1 MLDFNTGCECP
12 LPAGGDNRA
21 DEIPGTEARSSLG
34 ESCPNKAG
42 LSCQFT
48 IGESGSLAADCKD
61 NKVSRGAMSEKK
73 SGELT
78 ERKKE
83 FRTTVG
89 GIEVGRVY
97 TAADLKGLT
106 EEDIGLP
113 GQYPFARHIMPTGY
127 RGRLWTMRQ
136 YAGFGTVEETNERF
150 KYLYEQGQTGFSVAF
165 HLPTQEGYDSDHPL
179 AAGEVGKCGVAID
192 SLQDMERLWEGIP
205 LGAVSTSMTINATAP
220 VILAM
225 YIAAAEKQGVEQG
238 KLNGTVQND
247 ILKEYIARNTYVF
260 GPTASMRLVTDICSY
275 CAQNMSQWNSIS
287 ISGYHMREA
296 GATAVQEAAFTL
308 ANGIAYVQAML
319 DRGMEVDSFAPR
331 FSFFFAA
338 YTNVLEEV
346 AKFRALRRIWAKIM
360 KERFGA
366 KNPRSM
372 MLRYHVQ
379 TDGFT
384 LTAQQPLNNI
394 VRVTLQALAAVLGG
408 CQSLH
413 TNSFDEAL
421 ALPSEQAVQVA
432 LRTQQIIAEES
443 GVVDTVDPLGG
454 SWYMEWLTDQIEKRV
469 TAYLDEIDGMGGAL
483 KAIEKGYVQQEIS
496 NSAYDYQKAVDSEE
510 QVLVGVNRYVTEDE
524 YMPETLEIGVEVERK
539 QTESLKRLR
548 EERDSSAVSH
558 ALERVRSAA
567 GSGENVM
574 PVMIEAAKAY
584 ATVGEISDALRA
596 VFGEYREPNI
606 L

>member
-1 MLDFNTGCECP
+1 
-12 LPAGGDNRA
+12 
-21 DEIPGTEARSSLG
+21 
-34 ESCPNKAG
+34 
-42 LSCQFT
+42 
-48 IGESGSLAADCKD
+48 
-61 NKVSRGAMSEKK
+61 MSEKK
-73 SGELT
+73 KTEET
-78 ERKKE
+78 AERKKE
-83 FRTTVG
+83 FKTTVD
-89 GIEVGRVY
+89 GIGVKRVY
-97 TAADLKGLT
+97 TPADL
-106 EEDIGLP
+106 EELSKEGIGLP
-113 GQYPFARHIMPTGY
+113 GEYPFTRHIMPTGY

-150 KYLYEQGQTGFSVAF
+150 KYLYKQGQTGFSVAF

-192 SLQDMERLWEGIP
+192 SLLDMERLWEGIP
-205 LGAVSTSMTINATAP
+205 LADVSTSMTINATAP
-220 VILAM
+220 IILAM
-225 YIAAAEKQGVEQG
+225 YIAAAEKQGVDKG
-238 KLNGTVQND
+238 RLNGTVQND
-247 ILKEYIARNTYVF
+247 ILKEYIARNTYIF
-260 GPTASMRLVTDICSY
+260 GPAASMRLVTDICSH
-275 CAQNMSQWNSIS
+275 CAQTMPQWNSIS

-319 DRGMEVDSFAPR
+319 DRGMEIDSFAPR

-346 AKFRALRRIWAKIM
+346 AKYRALRCIWANIM
-360 KERFGA
+360 KERFNA
-366 KNPRSM
+366 RNPRSM

-443 GVVDTVDPLGG
+443 GVADTVDPLGG
-454 SWYMEWLTDQIEKRV
+454 SWYIERLSNQIESKV
-469 TAYLDEIDGMGGAL
+469 TAYLDDIDRMGGAL
-483 KAIEKGYVQQEIS
+483 KAIERGYIQQEIA
-496 NSAYDYQKAVDSEE
+496 NSAYDYQVAVDSGE
-510 QVLVGVNRYVTEDE
+510 QVVVGVNRFVTDED
-524 YMPETLEIGVEVERK
+524 YTPKTLEIGVEVERK
-539 QTESLKRLR
+539 QIERLR
-548 EERDSSAVSH
+548 RLKSERDNGKVGQTLDSVRTVARSSD
-558 ALERVRSAA
+558 
-567 GSGENVM
+567 NIM
-574 PVMIEAAKAY
+574 PVMIDAVKSY
-584 ATVGEISDALRA
+584 ATVGEISDALRQ
-596 VFGEYREPNI
+596 VFGEYREPSI

>member
-1 MLDFNTGCECP
+1 
-12 LPAGGDNRA
+12 
-21 DEIPGTEARSSLG
+21 
-34 ESCPNKAG
+34 
-42 LSCQFT
+42 
-48 IGESGSLAADCKD
+48 
-61 NKVSRGAMSEKK
+61 MSEKNEK
-73 SGELT
+73 KKKTEET
-78 ERKKE
+78 AERKKE
-83 FRTTVG
+83 FKTTVD
-89 GIEVGRVY
+89 GIGVKRVY
-97 TAADLKGLT
+97 TPADLEELSKGG
-106 EEDIGLP
+106 IGLP
-113 GQYPFARHIMPTGY
+113 GEYPFTRHIMPTGY

-150 KYLYEQGQTGFSVAF
+150 KYLYKQGQTGFSVAF

-192 SLQDMERLWEGIP
+192 SLLDMERLWEGIP
-205 LGAVSTSMTINATAP
+205 LADVSTSMTINATAP
-220 VILAM
+220 IILAM
-225 YIAAAEKQGVEQG
+225 YIAAAEKQGVDKG
-238 KLNGTVQND
+238 RLNGTVQND
-247 ILKEYIARNTYVF
+247 ILKEYIARNTYIF
-260 GPTASMRLVTDICSY
+260 GPAASMRLVTDICSH
-275 CAQNMSQWNSIS
+275 CAQTMPQWNSIS

-319 DRGMEVDSFAPR
+319 DRGMEIDSFAPR

-338 YTNVLEEV
+338 YTNVFEEV
-346 AKFRALRRIWAKIM
+346 AKYRALRCIWAKIM
-360 KERFGA
+360 KERFHA
-366 KNPRSM
+366 RNPRSM

-443 GVVDTVDPLGG
+443 GVADTVDPLGG
-454 SWYMEWLTDQIEKRV
+454 SWYIERLSNQIESKV
-469 TAYLDEIDGMGGAL
+469 TAYLDDIDRMGGAL
-483 KAIEKGYVQQEIS
+483 KAIERGYIQQEIA
-496 NSAYDYQKAVDSEE
+496 NSAYDYQVAVDSGE
-510 QVLVGVNRYVTEDE
+510 QVVVGVNRFVTDED
-524 YMPETLEIGVEVERK
+524 YTPKTLEIGVEVERK
-539 QTESLKRLR
+539 QIERLR
-548 EERDSSAVSH
+548 RLKSERDNGKVGQT
-558 ALERVRSAA
+558 LDRVRTVARS
-567 GSGENVM
+567 SENIM
-574 PVMIEAAKAY
+574 PVMIDAVKSY
-584 ATVGEISDALRA
+584 ATVGEISDALRQ